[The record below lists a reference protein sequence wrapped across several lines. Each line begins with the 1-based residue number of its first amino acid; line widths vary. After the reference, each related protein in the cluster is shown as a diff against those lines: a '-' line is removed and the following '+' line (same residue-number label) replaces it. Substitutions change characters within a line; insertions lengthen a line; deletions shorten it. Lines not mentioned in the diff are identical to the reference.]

1 MVAEGD
7 LLGELGETAGELG
20 EATRGEGRVGPT
32 PVTNWTVRILAV
44 LDVAGAQ
51 LERREPGVEGEVE
64 EGLGR
69 EGVEGE
75 DGVAEGADEGIPAG
89 GVVEA
94 LGGG

>member
-1 MVAEGD
+1 M
-7 LLGELGETAGELG
+7 
-20 EATRGEGRVGPT
+20 
-32 PVTNWTVRILAV
+32 

-69 EGVEGE
+69 KGVEGE
-75 DGVAEGADEGIPAG
+75 DGVAEGADEGIPAC

-94 LGGG
+94 LGGGQDTKKE

>member
-20 EATRGEGRVGPT
+20 EATRGEGRVGAT
-32 PVTNWTVRILAV
+32 PITDRTVRILAV
-44 LDVAGAQ
+44 LDVARAQ
-51 LERREPGVEGEVE
+51 FERREPGVKREVQE
-64 EGLGR
+64 RLGR
-69 EGVEGE
+69 ECVEGE